1 MMPASLLGS
10 RARSRPHFLLETWH
24 KTATVFGR
32 GHRSRT
38 LLDLLGA
45 ILSFAYILENVLP
58 VLIPVKILGKQIKK
72 ARIVSLASSN
82 ESESTEGKSTTSIN
96 GNIIFWVHGTRR
108 LFFLYFKKEFYLC
121 F

>member
-1 MMPASLLGS
+1 MPASLLGS

-38 LLDLLGA
+38 LLDWLGA
-45 ILSFAYILENVLP
+45 FLSFAYILENVLP
-58 VLIPVKILGKQIKK
+58 VLIPGKQIKK